1 MVRMMSEI
9 PRFGQRS
16 TSPRQEMCPKHRG
29 VPAVAYCKRC
39 NRPACADCA
48 IQTDVGA
55 LCVDCAGGAARRAH
69 RSAGGRLANTQFAG
83 APATLVLVVANVAIY
98 VLVKI
103 VPDLYQ
109 TLALS
114 PALGFVEPWR
124 LFTSTFLHLGF
135 FHILFNML
143 MLYLLGAGVER
154 AMGTWRFLS
163 VYLLSA
169 LGGSMAVIAWVFV
182 SPSTWTQGVVG
193 ASGAIYGL
201 FGAIFVSQRRS
212 GMSTNSILIL
222 LGINLAYGFIAP
234 GISWQAHLGGFLA
247 GLLASAVYLWVVD
260 YTSGPRRSQR
270 LTWEVLATFM
280 MFAVL
285 AAGTWGMYALL
296 L

>member
-1 MVRMMSEI
+1 MSEI

-16 TSPRQEMCPKHRG
+16 TSPQQEMCPKHRG
-29 VPAVAYCKRC
+29 APAVAFCKRC
-39 NRPACADCA
+39 NRPACVDCA
-48 IQTDVGA
+48 IQTEVGS
-55 LCVDCAGGAARRAH
+55 LCVDCAGGAARQAH
-69 RSAGGRLANTQFAG
+69 RRAGGRLANTQFAG
-83 APATLVLVVANVAIY
+83 APATLALVVANVAVY

-114 PALGFVEPWR
+114 PALGFIQPWR
-124 LFTSTFLHLGF
+124 LLTSAFLHLGF

-182 SPSTWTQGVVG
+182 SPATWTQGVVG
-193 ASGAIYGL
+193 ASGALYGL

-222 LGINLAYGFIAP
+222 LGINLAYGFIVS
-234 GISWQAHLGGFLA
+234 GISWQAHIGGFLA
-247 GLLASAVYLWVVD
+247 GLLASSVYLWVVD
-260 YTSGPRRSQR
+260 FTSGPRRGQR
-270 LTWEVLATFM
+270 LSLEIAATIA
-280 MFAVL
+280 MFVAL
-285 AAGTWGMYALL
+285 GAGTWGLYALL
-296 L
+296 V